1 MGDRKRHKPR
11 VGDLFEVPIDD
22 ARVGYG
28 QVIGER
34 PHMYLVAI
42 FKTAYPRGSAIKASS
57 VVNDQIAFLAE
68 TLDAKIWNGDWPVV
82 GNLVPDFRKVDLPVY
97 KVGMGRADELHIE
110 TYDGK
115 RHRRAKP
122 SEVEA
127 LRFRTI
133 VSAIVVQN
141 ALQASHQVIP
151 WEEGQDGV
159 LEYGYVQQWANVAV

>member
-11 VGDLFEVPIDD
+11 VGDVFEVPVHG

-42 FKTAYPRGSAIKASS
+42 FKTAYPRGSDVKASS

-82 GNLVPDFRKVDLPVY
+82 GNLRPDFRKIDLPLY
-97 KVGMGRADELHIE
+97 KVAMGRADELHVE

-115 RHRRAKP
+115 RHRRATP
-122 SEVEA
+122 SEVES

-141 ALQASHQVIP
+141 ALQAFHHVIP
-151 WEEGQDGV
+151 WEDGDDRV
-159 LEYGYVQQWANVAV
+159 LDYGYVQQWANVAI